1 MEKVHIDKEERRLN
15 NLLWT
20 RINEYKMLND
30 TLCEMISKDASSQT
44 LTVMKD
50 EINELLNEISEIK
63 GQLSLFEDKDSEK
76 EYGYYDDADKAWFEE
91 KAANEK
97 NLYDSVVKP
106 KCEEK
111 SCGSCPSKEKGKFW
125 DSPSRKEMRGLM
137 DDFFNSVDIRI
148 GSNRF
153 LVDLKS
159 SLLIPEYMVESVS
172 FDMASKIVFINVY
185 DFVANIGS
193 KEVPILELL
202 KKAPKTF
209 DFTIKHL
216 TCDGSVL
223 YTEHYS
229 NCRLTNE
236 TFRRELDYGSDD
248 FSTIGLT
255 ITYGDVTYEANNQA

>member
-1 MEKVHIDKEERRLN
+1 MEKVHIDKEERRLS
-15 NLLWT
+15 NLLLT
-20 RINEYKMLND
+20 RINEYRMLNN
-30 TLCEMISKDASSQT
+30 TLCEMVSKNASSNT

-50 EINELLNEISEIK
+50 EINELLNEISEIREK
-63 GQLSLFEDKDSEK
+63 LSVFDDKNGEEK
-76 EYGYYDDADKAWFEE
+76 EYGYYDEADKAWFEE
-91 KAANEK
+91 KEANEK
-97 NLYDSVVKP
+97 NLYDSIEKP

-111 SCGSCPSKEKGKFW
+111 SCGSCPNKKKEKCW
-125 DSPSRKEMRGLM
+125 DSPSKKEMKGLM

-148 GSNRF
+148 GANRF
-153 LVDLKS
+153 LVDLKG
-159 SLLIPEYMVESVS
+159 SLLIPEYMVQSVS
-172 FDMASKIVFINVY
+172 FDMASKMVFINVY
-185 DFVANIGS
+185 DFVANIGN

-202 KKAPKTF
+202 KKAPKMF

-255 ITYGDVTYEANNQA
+255 ITYGDVTYEADNK